1 MNTAGHILILLL
13 SSLTLHA
20 NAAPLEIAVEDD
32 AAPWSMKDGRGY
44 ANDLVEAAFKAVQI
58 EVKLKVMPYARCK
71 RQVLDGSSVACFS
84 MSWEPDLAGKIS
96 FSAKP
101 LFICRADYFQNIN
114 KPLLVQHESDLRKPI
129 VVGSVIGYEYPESTL
144 QLAKKGLIKFEPTRS
159 EDINLK
165 KLALGRIDA
174 TLINH
179 NQIKSADIKLG
190 LAGVKEMVTYAF
202 SAGTLASYIGFSE
215 RHPQGKW
222 AREQFDRGFRFIT
235 HNGIAK
241 QLEKKWVEQAPNE

>member
-1 MNTAGHILILLL
+1 MNKTPHVLTLLL
-13 SSLTLHA
+13 STLTLHA
-20 NAAPLEIAVEDD
+20 MATPLEIAVEDD
-32 AAPWSMKDGRGY
+32 AAPWSMKDGSGY

-71 RQVLDGSSVACFS
+71 RLTEEGKSVACFS

-114 KPLLVQHESDLRKPI
+114 KPLPVQHESDLRKPI
-129 VVGSVIGYEYPESTL
+129 IVGSVIGYEYPESTL
-144 QLAKKGLIKFEPTRS
+144 QLAKKGVIKFEPTRS

-179 NQIKSADIKLG
+179 NQIKSAEVKLG
-190 LAGVKEMVTYAF
+190 LAGVKDRVAYAF
-202 SAGTLASYIGFSE
+202 SAGTLSSYIGFSE
-215 RHPQGKW
+215 LHPQGRW
-222 AREQFDRGFRFIT
+222 AREQFDRGFRLIID
-235 HNGIAK
+235 NGVAK
-241 QLEKKWVEQAPNE
+241 QLEKKWTEQTPNE